1 MSVPVQ
7 GKGSSSTHSFTIL
20 AVTTRS
26 SMEKLRCWTQWM
38 HDMQRADA
46 STSYSLVV
54 HSHRVANPRVE
65 YAEGTAAKADA
76 ILRVA
81 SSLARE
87 GPAAAKDA
95 TLLLTDLDVVP
106 LRPYRLLLRHL
117 APVENDRRIDLCFM
131 REPFGSGSGYVN
143 TGFILMRPT
152 EPVLAFLR
160 AWRDNMT
167 SWQGVP
173 SDQLVANRI
182 LWGWQAVSHCL
193 SPPHSSHAP
202 LLKGFARLDAI
213 VQTSRFSTSA
223 ASTLPPATIW
233 RSSAQLWPELRWCTF
248 PSQVVPGFNPNEVD
262 HQTVAY
268 HAIGSLASK
277 EDMLRA
283 AIQRARQL
291 PRTGETVHV
300 PESSCASTASHA
312 PASRSTRKIY
322 RPRPTGSCSS
332 RRQPWIDNL
341 WPLWTSWNR
350 SDVLGAPPGVPQ
362 ASAELARRVQ
372 ASKDGWW
379 GTTDKRVSFRAQGLL
394 RTPWGAGTWG
404 VLPDAP
410 GKLFA
415 TFGGADH
422 ELSFEAWP
430 AFVSTRCSDGDV
442 VHGIMSRVRV

>member
-1 MSVPVQ
+1 M
-7 GKGSSSTHSFTIL
+7 
-20 AVTTRS
+20 
-26 SMEKLRCWTQWM
+26 
-38 HDMQRADA
+38 
-46 STSYSLVV
+46 
-54 HSHRVANPRVE
+54 
-65 YAEGTAAKADA
+65 
-76 ILRVA
+76 
-81 SSLARE
+81 
-87 GPAAAKDA
+87 
-95 TLLLTDLDVVP
+95 
-106 LRPYRLLLRHL
+106 
-117 APVENDRRIDLCFM
+117 
-131 REPFGSGSGYVN
+131 
-143 TGFILMRPT
+143 
-152 EPVLAFLR
+152 
-160 AWRDNMT
+160 
-167 SWQGVP
+167 
-173 SDQLVANRI
+173 
-182 LWGWQAVSHCL
+182 
-193 SPPHSSHAP
+193 
-202 LLKGFARLDAI
+202 
-213 VQTSRFSTSA
+213 
-223 ASTLPPATIW
+223 
-233 RSSAQLWPELRWCTF
+233 
-248 PSQVVPGFNPNEVD
+248 
-262 HQTVAY
+262 AY

-332 RRQPWIDNL
+332 RRQPWRDIL
-341 WPLWTSWNR
+341 WPLWNPSWNR

-379 GTTDKRVSFRAQGLL
+379 GTPDKRVSFRAQGLL

-442 VHGIMSRVRV
+442 VHGIISRVRV